1 MLRIRPLF
9 CKLRRS
15 LSQTSVLSNRQRQAQ
30 PHEGRSTSPQYVHE
44 SENYDEPRMV
54 PKKLPGHS
62 PARNPPSI
70 ALQMFDEIFGDAEK
84 PTPRDD
90 TQDRDSRSRLEALK
104 QSEDAITKHLEHFS
118 RVSQKKFKPSV
129 GKMGSKKNRLSLKDD
144 YSELYNEVNFSKNP
158 DESTTS
164 SATVDRTGDV
174 ITLNGTPNP
183 AVRPST
189 VKCGGCGAKFQCR
202 DSSLPGR
209 FRIFG
214 AFIRILQ

>member
-1 MLRIRPLF
+1 MLKLSPLF
-9 CKLRRS
+9 CTLRRS
-15 LSQTSVLSNRQRQAQ
+15 LSQTCVISNRQRQAQ
-30 PHEGRSTSPQYVHE
+30 LHKDRSTAPQYVHE

-70 ALQMFDEIFGDAEK
+70 ALEMFDEIFGDVEK
-84 PTPRDD
+84 PT
-90 TQDRDSRSRLEALK
+90 TTHDSGSSARLEALK
-104 QSEDAITKHLEHFS
+104 HSEDAITKHLEHFS
-118 RVSQKKFKPSV
+118 RVSQKEFKPSAR
-129 GKMGSKKNRLSLKDD
+129 KMGSKRNRLSLKDD
-144 YSELYNEVNFSKNP
+144 YSDLYNEVNFTKNP

-202 DSSLPGR
+202 DSSLPGKL
-209 FRIFG
+209 IF
-214 AFIRILQ
+214 FM